1 MTQRPAPPDEA
12 TSAHALL
19 FWAVQLFES
28 KGIETA
34 RLDAELLLAHALGWR
49 RLELYARGD
58 EALSPDACGRF
69 AELAHARGER
79 VPAKYLL
86 GEAEFFSLP
95 LAVDSRVLVPRPE
108 TELLV
113 ERALE
118 LLPEDGP
125 APVADLGTGSGA
137 IAIAVGA
144 QRAAASIVAT
154 DVSPDALEVARANA
168 ERHGLG
174 GRIEFRLGDWFAAL
188 DPRARFDAI
197 LSNPPYVAT
206 ADLEAAMPEVR
217 EHEPRLA
224 LEGGPDGLACLRRL
238 VAGGASWLRPGGWLI
253 VEIGAGQRPAVEAL
267 AEAAGT
273 YETIDVKPDYQGMPR
288 VVSMQTDR

>member
-1 MTQRPAPPDEA
+1 MSHRPAPPEEPR
-12 TSAHALL
+12 SAHALL
-19 FWAVQLFES
+19 RWATRFFENR
-28 KGIETA
+28 GIETA

-49 RLELYARGD
+49 RIELYARGD
-58 EALSPDACGRF
+58 EAVSPDACGRF
-69 AELAHARGER
+69 AELAWARGER

-95 LAVDSRVLVPRPE
+95 LTVDSRVLVPRPE

-118 LLPEDGP
+118 LLPEDEP
-125 APVADLGTGSGA
+125 ALVADLGTGSGA
-137 IAIAVGA
+137 IAIALAA
-144 QRAAASIVAT
+144 QRPAACIVAT

-224 LEGGPDGLACLRRL
+224 LEGGPDGLACRRRL
-238 VAGGASWLRPGGWLI
+238 VAGGASWLRPGGWLV
-253 VEIGAGQRPAVEAL
+253 VEIGAGQCGAVEGL

-273 YETIDVKPDYQGMPR
+273 YRAIEVVPDYQGIDR
-288 VVSMQTDR
+288 VVSMQTSR